1 MAKQT
6 NNVVTHGLSG
16 KIGDLLV
23 FRQVNGQTVV
33 SKIPEQPKTVS
44 EKQKANQNRFQQATI
59 YAKMATEA
67 PGTKELYAD
76 AAKKKKGLTAY
87 NIAVADFFNAPDIH
101 TVDLSEYTGAIGDQ
115 IRVTA
120 SDDFA
125 VKSTH
130 IQIVSADCS
139 VIEEGE
145 AVNCSTNLWVYT
157 ATQNND
163 KLDGNKIIVTVSDMP
178 GNKTEENFE
187 L

>member
-1 MAKQT
+1 MAKQK

-16 KIGDLLV
+16 KVGDLLV
-23 FRQVNGQTVV
+23 FRQVDGKTVV
-33 SKIPEQPKTVS
+33 SKIPEQPKKLS
-44 EKQKANQNRFQQATI
+44 EKQKANQTRFQQATI
-59 YAKMATEA
+59 YAKMAIEA
-67 PGTKELYAD
+67 PGTRNLYAE
-76 AAKKKKGLTAY
+76 AAKKKRGITAY

-101 TVDLSEYTGAIGDQ
+101 AVDLSEYTGAIGDR

-130 IQIVSADCS
+130 IQIIGADCS

-145 AVNCSTNLWVYT
+145 AENCATNLWVYT

-163 KLDGNKIIVTVSDMP
+163 RLEGNKIIVTVSDLP

-187 L
+187 F